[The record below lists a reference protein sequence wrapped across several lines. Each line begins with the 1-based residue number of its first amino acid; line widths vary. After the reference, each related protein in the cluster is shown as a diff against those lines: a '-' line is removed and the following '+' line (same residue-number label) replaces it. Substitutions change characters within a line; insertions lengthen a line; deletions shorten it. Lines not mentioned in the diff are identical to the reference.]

1 MKDRERVKGRK
12 RERKREREG
21 KRDRERALK
30 KRKNKTQFGCCS
42 VKAHWEIDRKVDG
55 NKRDNYVFE
64 RGSGF
69 VYTRE

>member
-1 MKDRERVKGRK
+1 M
-12 RERKREREG
+12 
-21 KRDRERALK
+21 K
-30 KRKNKTQFGCCS
+30 KRKNKTQFECCS

-55 NKRDNYVFE
+55 NKRDNYVFV